1 MTTVI
6 KTTSGAPTYAL
17 TDAHG
22 NTQTV
27 KQGQKSFVGAS
38 PTITL
43 GGLVLT
49 QQTVADLLPTLTAFS
64 LTGVV
69 S

>member
-1 MTTVI
+1 MALI
-6 KTTSGAPTYAL
+6 KTTSAAPGYAM

-22 NTQTV
+22 NVQTL
-27 KQGQKSFVGAS
+27 KQGQKSFVGAA
-38 PTITL
+38 PTITV

-49 QQTVADLLPTLTAFS
+49 QQNVTDLLPVLTVFS
-64 LTGVV
+64 ATGVI